1 MSEGEDCM
9 ADTWMTDITHFLDE
23 DGEMITEP
31 VQAKV
36 LGEYFASIVLMASF
50 PDPDFPPEYSVYCRR
65 RPKRKPC
72 LEKIAG
78 WVEPDSDD
86 IYWICPKCQDKGRI
100 SNWRGTIW
108 DMSDFVD
115 VVH

>member
-1 MSEGEDCM
+1 M

-31 VQAKV
+31 PQARKLV
-36 LGEYFASIVLMASF
+36 EYFAAIIMMASF
-50 PDPDFPPEYSVYCRR
+50 SDPDYPPEFKVPCRR
-65 RPKRKPC
+65 KPNRKPC
-72 LEKIAG
+72 LEEVAG
-78 WVEPDSDD
+78 WVEPDTED
-86 IYWICPKCQDKGRI
+86 IYWICPKCNDNGRI

-108 DMSDFVD
+108 DMSDFDD